1 MQKQVKL
8 ISLTL
13 QNFKG
18 AKDRVVRFGDVTT
31 ISGANATGKSTIFDA
46 FTWVLF
52 GKDSHDRTDSGK
64 GGFQIK
70 TVDASGRPI
79 EKLEHSVSAVLTIN
93 GQEITLSRQLKE
105 EWVKRRGS
113 AEVVFSG
120 NTTHYLVDGVEVKA
134 AKYAETVD
142 SIIDAQLFKLI
153 TNPAFFPSLDWQ
165 KQREILMTI
174 AGGVTL
180 EQVAAGREDFQA
192 LLRELSG
199 KDIADFKIAKAYDKK
214 TKKAE
219 LDDIPVQIA
228 AIQDATPEPAPAD
241 TQWERKKGDAEA
253 ELSYIDTQLQD
264 IAEATRRQYENAQGI
279 EKEIGE
285 ARLRQSELTQAAR
298 EAEQNAA
305 FEANARRREV
315 EAQLRALATE
325 ESATRNA
332 AAYKEKAA
340 ADRLDRARRE
350 VYRLTEA
357 REKKLAEFYAEDG
370 TKYSA
375 DTAAGTGI
383 TCPLFDIVCTNPEAI
398 ARQEEA
404 ARKAEEEWN
413 ARKRARIDQIRREG
427 RELAAQLEAATA
439 EQEAAQEEKNA
450 AYWDT
455 VNSGKDY
462 ADRRKA
468 LQAELDRNPEATPKA
483 VDMTGN
489 AEWRTL
495 ADKIDALN
503 AQKNHAQE
511 TAGEDPRK
519 AEATRRKAE
528 LKAVIEECTREIGRE
543 EGIAA
548 TRERNAAK
556 IAALQAREKELAQ
569 QIAEV
574 EQREMLADEL
584 QRAQIDEV
592 ERRVNSMFQRVRFRM
607 FERQINGGEAP
618 TCIPMVGGVP
628 YSDLN
633 SAGRINAGLDIIN
646 TLCAFHE
653 TTAPVFIDNAE
664 GVNTLI
670 PCGSQLVKLCVTTE
684 PELTVTPE
692 TAPENTLF
700 S

>member
-18 AKDRVVRFGDVTT
+18 AKDRSVTFGDVTT

-70 TVDASGRPI
+70 TVDAAGRAI
-79 EKLEHSVSAVLTIN
+79 EKLEHSVTAVLSVN
-93 GQEITLSRQLKE
+93 GQEITLCRLLKE
-105 EWVKRRGS
+105 EWVKKRGS
-113 AEVVFSG
+113 AEATFSG

-134 AKYAETVD
+134 SKYAETVD
-142 SIIDAQLFKLI
+142 AIIDAQLFKLI
-153 TNPAFFPSLDWQ
+153 TNPAFFPNLDWQ

-180 EQVAAGREDFQA
+180 EQVAASREDFQG

-199 KDIADFKIAKAYDKK
+199 KDIAEFKMAKAYDKK

-228 AIQDATPEPAPAD
+228 AIHDATPEAPAEGP
-241 TQWERKKGDAEA
+241 QWERKKADAEA
-253 ELSYIDTQLQD
+253 ELSYIDSQLQD
-264 IAEATRRQYENAQGI
+264 IAEATRKKYEAAQVI

-285 ARLRQSELTQAAR
+285 ARLRQNELVQEAR
-298 EAEQNAA
+298 EASQKAA
-305 FEANARRREV
+305 FEANAHRREL
-315 EAQLRALATE
+315 EAQLRALGSEESTAKAATAFKERSATE
-325 ESATRNA
+325 
-332 AAYKEKAA
+332 
-340 ADRLDRARRE
+340 RLQRAKSE
-350 VYRLTEA
+350 VERLTKA
-357 REKKLAEFYAEDG
+357 VEKKREEFYEADG
-370 TKYSA
+370 AKYNPTKSE
-375 DTAAGTGI
+375 GI

-398 ARQEEA
+398 AKKEET
-404 ARKAEEEWN
+404 ARKAEEEWYS
-413 ARKRARIDQIRREG
+413 RKREKIARIKAEG
-427 RELAAQLEAATA
+427 KDLAAQLEKAKAEEAT
-439 EQEAAQEEKNA
+439 AQEEKNA
-450 AYWDT
+450 AYWET
-455 VNSGKDY
+455 VNAGKKYEDK
-462 ADRRKA
+462 RKA
-468 LQAELDRNPEATPKA
+468 LQAELDKNPEQTPKA

-489 AEWRTL
+489 AEWRKL
-495 ADKIDALN
+495 SDQIDALN
-503 AQKNHAQE
+503 ARKSQ
-511 TAGEDPRK
+511 AGDEPQDDRRK
-519 AEATRRKAE
+519 EEATSRKAE
-528 LKAVIEECTREIGRE
+528 LKAIIDDCARKIGQEEAN
-543 EGIAA
+543 AA

-556 IAALQAREKELAQ
+556 IAALEAREKELAQ

-618 TCIPMVGGVP
+618 TCVPMVGGVP

-633 SAGRINAGLDIIN
+633 SAGKINAGLDIIN
-646 TLCAFHE
+646 TLCTFHE

-664 GVNTLI
+664 GVNRLI
-670 PCGSQLVKLCVTTE
+670 SCGSQLVKLCVTTE
-684 PELTVTPE
+684 PELTITQE
-692 TAPENTLF
+692 AATGSTLF
-700 S
+700 D